1 MDKQEWFEKNG
12 FNAEGDTYIIVG
24 IDTYAIKNELKAAG
38 WKYNSWLRWHGPD
51 PSAFPNNVHKLHW
64 DKAYSFTAW
73 GEALPLPGIQKQID
87 NLIKEMKPISTS
99 EWIGEAGDHINHLL
113 VTLVSIQPFI
123 GKYGYNQV
131 VKFKTDAGDALTWFT
146 KTEIKIIP
154 GNKCYLSGNIKKLD
168 EYKDEKVTILTR
180 CKLKAE

>member
-51 PSAFPNNVHKLHW
+51 PSAFPNNVHKLYW

-73 GEALPLPGIQKQID
+73 GEALSLPGIQKQIFQGGKRFRLD
-87 NLIKEMKPISTS
+87 FLLKIYYNIIIKEK
-99 EWIGEAGDHINHLL
+99 
-113 VTLVSIQPFI
+113 
-123 GKYGYNQV
+123 
-131 VKFKTDAGDALTWFT
+131 
-146 KTEIKIIP
+146 
-154 GNKCYLSGNIKKLD
+154 
-168 EYKDEKVTILTR
+168 
-180 CKLKAE
+180 